1 MIQEPWRRWRDAVK
15 LGAKTAYRL
24 LDETIDEYSK
34 DRAEMVAA
42 GLAFYTLL
50 SMAPLILIAVALAG
64 AILGKGAAKQ
74 EALRLVAD
82 SMGSNAAKTV
92 DTWVQQASDSGGIAS
107 LIGFLLVLY
116 TASRLA
122 EQLRAGLNQVWNVDP
137 ILAKGFGAT
146 IQDYLKRRVFAF
158 LLVLASGP
166 ILLLIFLSRALLTGF
181 SETLFAGTALA
192 GPVVQLGQL
201 ASSLVL
207 VGGMSAVVFKVVPDT
222 RVGWRCV
229 LVGGAL
235 TSVLFN
241 VGNALV
247 GLYLGRATVSQTYGA
262 AGSVV
267 VVLLWLYF
275 SAQMFLFGAELTQVY
290 ARHYGRGLNAR
301 EQQEQ
306 QSVAQVRQNEP
317 IVGL

>member
-1 MIQEPWRRWRDAVK
+1 MSQERWHRYRNVLK
-15 LGAKTAYRL
+15 RGANVAYRL

-50 SMAPLILIAVALAG
+50 SMAPLILIAVAIAG
-64 AILGKGAAKQ
+64 AILGRGTARQ
-74 EALRLVAD
+74 EALRLVTD
-82 SMGSNAAKTV
+82 SMGSNVAKTV

-122 EQLRAGLNQVWNVDP
+122 EQLRAGLNQVWNIDP
-137 ILAKGFGAT
+137 ILAKGFKAT
-146 IQDYLKRRVFAF
+146 IQNYLKRRLFAF
-158 LLVLASGP
+158 LLVMASGP
-166 ILLLIFLSRALLTGF
+166 ILLVIFLSRALLTGF
-181 SETLFAGTALA
+181 SETLFAGTAMA
-192 GPVVQLGQL
+192 GPMVQLGQL

-229 LVGGAL
+229 LLGGAL

-247 GLYLGRATVSQTYGA
+247 GLYLGHATVSQTYGA

-290 ARHYGRGLNAR
+290 ARRYGRGLNPRERQEHDRAAR
-301 EQQEQ
+301 M
-306 QSVAQVRQNEP
+306 RQNEP
-317 IVGL
+317 IAGV